1 MANRIPVI
9 LDTDIGSDI
18 DDAVCLS
25 YLLKQPRCELV
36 GISTVSGTDP
46 RERAS
51 LADAVCRAAGRTD
64 IPIHSGAAC
73 RLDSGAI
80 VQPNVPQA
88 RVLPRFPHRK
98 PTEFP
103 ENTAVQW
110 LHETISKRPG
120 EITLLAIGP
129 MTNVALLFAMDP
141 TIASKL
147 KSLVLMCGVFANH
160 LPRVGPLEWNALCDP
175 WATHMVYRT
184 PVPGGH
190 TSIGLDVTMQVQ
202 IPTPECVAKFQELGG
217 PLAVVSAMTEVWGDH
232 ADKVTFHD
240 PLAATVIFKP
250 EICTYEQVAVSTE
263 LKSDRLKGMTLVDWK
278 AAQKPHRIA
287 MGVDAKAFFSE
298 YFGITGAK

>member
-1 MANRIPVI
+1 VVDRTPVI

-36 GISTVSGTDP
+36 GISTVSGSDP

-51 LADAVCRAAGRTD
+51 LADAVCRAADRTD

-73 RLDSGAI
+73 RPDTGAV
-80 VQPNVPQA
+80 VQPGVPQA
-88 RVLPRFPHRK
+88 AVLGRFPHRK
-98 PTEFP
+98 PAEFR
-103 ENTAVQW
+103 ENTAVHW

-141 TIASKL
+141 SIARKL
-147 KSLVLMCGVFANH
+147 KRLVLMCGVFTNH

-175 WATHMVYRT
+175 WATHVVYRT
-184 PVPGGH
+184 VVAGGH
-190 TSIGLDVTMQVQ
+190 LSIGLDVTMQVQ
-202 IPTPECVAKFQELGG
+202 MPTPECIAKFKSIGG
-217 PLAVVSAMTEVWGDH
+217 PLGVVSAMTEVWGSH

-250 EICTYEQVAVSTE
+250 EICTYESVAVSTE
-263 LKSDRLKGMTLVDWK
+263 LKSDRLQGMTQVDWK
-278 AAQKPHRIA
+278 AAQKPHQIA
-287 MGVDAKAFFSE
+287 VGVDAKAFFAE
-298 YFGITGAK
+298 YFGITGG

>member
-1 MANRIPVI
+1 MADRIPVI

-36 GISTVSGTDP
+36 GITTVSGSDP

-64 IPIHSGAAC
+64 VPIHSGAAC
-73 RLDSGAI
+73 RLDSGAV
-80 VQPNVPQA
+80 VQPNTPQA

-98 PTEFP
+98 PADFP

-110 LHETISKRPG
+110 LHKTISERPG

-141 TIASKL
+141 SIAGKL
-147 KSLVLMCGVFANH
+147 KRLVLMCGVFANH
-160 LPRVGPLEWNALCDP
+160 IPWLPKAEWNALCDP
-175 WATHMVYRT
+175 WATDIVYRT
-184 PVPGGH
+184 HVPGGH
-190 TSIGLDVTMQVQ
+190 LSIGLDVTMQVQ
-202 IPTPECVAKFQELGG
+202 MPTPECVAKFKDIGG
-217 PLAVVSAMTEVWGDH
+217 PLSVVSAMTEVWGDH

-250 EICTYEQVAVSTE
+250 EICTYEAVQISTE
-263 LKSDRLKGMTLVDWK
+263 IKSDHAKGITHANWRAEK
-278 AAQKPHRIA
+278 KPHQIA
-287 MGVDAKAFFSE
+287 MQVDAKAFFAE
-298 YFGITGAK
+298 YFGITGG